1 MQHKPLS
8 FSGGPVCTSRCYRNS
23 SLWRVPR
30 SIFPSSLVWQGAPS
44 KPSFTDGSCAPV
56 KFQYQLCMRS
66 PSSLSVHW
74 CYNLLSGRRN
84 GEDHSHNKTSEGFLQ
99 QITTRKGGATP
110 SLSAHCEQGVTT
122 WWSGKQQPW
131 DSRLSFSTHR
141 NNQYGA
147 CYLFIYFL
155 IIRDA
160 QHRKFH

>member
-1 MQHKPLS
+1 MSKCNQKYTTRMQHKPLS

-30 SIFPSSLVWQGAPS
+30 SIFSSSLVWQGAPS

-122 WWSGKQQPW
+122 DGQENS
-131 DSRLSFSTHR
+131 SRGTRVWVSPLTEITSMVHVI
-141 NNQYGA
+141 
-147 CYLFIYFL
+147 YLFIF
-155 IIRDA
+155 
-160 QHRKFH
+160 